1 MDYIDRNGVIMDI
14 FVPDMYQKSIYHI
27 DYEKLLDE
35 GIKCILFDL
44 DNTCVPYKDKEPN
57 KRLVSLFED
66 LKDMDFKIIIFSN
79 APKKRIAPFKKVLN
93 VDCLA
98 SAGKPRKKNFL
109 KILKLF
115 NLDLSEVAI
124 IGDQLYKDI
133 LGGNRVGI
141 TTILVNPMSKD
152 DMILTKLIFRPLE
165 KRKYKLLEKKNLLKR
180 GKYYE

>member
-1 MDYIDRNGVIMDI
+1 MNN

-27 DYEKLLDE
+27 DYDKLLDD

-57 KRLVSLFED
+57 KKLIELFET
-66 LKDMDFKIIIFSN
+66 LKDMEFKLIIFSN
-79 APKKRIAPFKKVLN
+79 ATKRRILPFKKILN

-98 SAGKPRKKNFL
+98 KAGKPGKKNFI

-115 NLDLSEVAI
+115 NYDLSEVAI

-141 TTILVNPMSKD
+141 KTILVNPMSLD
-152 DMILTKLIFRPLE
+152 DMIITKLIFRPLE
-165 KRKYKLLEKKNLLKR
+165 RIKYRELAKAGILKR
-180 GKYYE
+180 GRYYE

>member
-1 MDYIDRNGVIMDI
+1 MDNFIPDI
-14 FVPDMYQKSIYHI
+14 YQKSIYHI
-27 DYEKLLDE
+27 DYDKLLDA

-44 DNTCVPYKDKEPN
+44 DNTCAPYKEKEPN
-57 KRLVSLFED
+57 KKLIELFET
-66 LKDMDFKIIIFSN
+66 LKDMGFKLVIFSN
-79 APKKRIAPFKKVLN
+79 APKKRIYPFKKVLN

-98 SAGKPRKKNFL
+98 RAGKPSKKSFL
-109 KILKLF
+109 KVIKLF
-115 NLDLSEVAI
+115 NYGLNDVAI

-152 DMILTKLIFRPLE
+152 DMFLTRIIFRNLE
-165 KRKYKLLEKKNLLKR
+165 KIKYNQLARKELLVR